1 MTDPRVWT
9 VIKLRPDG
17 TPATTYRALE
27 LESPPGWIA
36 TQAEWVFKTV
46 DIGHF
51 TFEPGDRLD
60 EFFSLDR
67 WYNLFA
73 VLRPSGELVGWYCN
87 VTYPTI
93 VDGDELRWHD
103 LWVDV
108 IVMPDGQVFVL
119 DEDELEEAG
128 LAATDAPL
136 YATILAARD
145 ELIALQR
152 ENAYPF
158 SLYKH
163 GNP

>member
-1 MTDPRVWT
+1 VTEPRIWNV
-9 VIKLRPDG
+9 VKLRPDG
-17 TPATTYRALE
+17 TPATRYQAVE
-27 LESPPGWIA
+27 LGSPPGWIA
-36 TQAEWVFKTV
+36 TEARWTFKTV
-46 DIGHF
+46 DISYF
-51 TFEPGDRLD
+51 TFEPGDRLE

-73 VLRPSGELVGWYCN
+73 VFRPTGELVGGYCN

-93 VDGDELRWHD
+93 LTGDELHWHD

-128 LAATDAPL
+128 LAATDPPL
-136 YATILAARD
+136 YATIMAARD
-145 ELIALQR
+145 ELLAMQR

-158 SLYKH
+158 SLY
-163 GNP
+163 NR

>member
-1 MTDPRVWT
+1 M
-9 VIKLRPDG
+9 IKLRPDG
-17 TPATTYRALE
+17 SPATTYRAPE
-27 LESPPGWIA
+27 LESPAGWIA
-36 TQAEWVFKTV
+36 VQADWTYKTV

-73 VLRPSGELVGWYCN
+73 VIRPAHGLVGWYCN

-93 VDGDELRWHD
+93 VEGDELRWHD

-108 IVMPDGQVFVL
+108 IVMPDGQLFIL
-119 DEDELEEAG
+119 DEDELEDAG
-128 LAATDAPL
+128 LAATDPQL

-145 ELIALQR
+145 ELVALHQSR
-152 ENAYPF
+152 AYPF
-158 SLYKH
+158 SAYD
-163 GNP
+163 

>member
-1 MTDPRVWT
+1 MTAAREWT

-17 TPATTYRALE
+17 TPATKYVATQ
-27 LESPPGWIA
+27 LESPPNWIA
-36 TQAEWVFKTV
+36 TEAWWTFKTV

-51 TFEPGDRLD
+51 TFEPGDRLE

-73 VLRPSGELVGWYCN
+73 TFRPSGELVGWYCN

-93 VDGDELRWHD
+93 VEGNELRWHD

-119 DEDELEEAG
+119 DEDELEESG
-128 LAATDAPL
+128 IAATDPPL
-136 YATILAARD
+136 FATILAARD
-145 ELIALQR
+145 ELIALSR

-158 SLYKH
+158 SLY
-163 GNP
+163 NR

>member
-1 MTDPRVWT
+1 MTQVREWRV
-9 VIKLRPDG
+9 VKLRPDG
-17 TPATTYRALE
+17 TPATRYRAPQI
-27 LESPPGWIA
+27 ESPPGWIVI
-36 TQAEWVFKTV
+36 QAEWGFPTV

-51 TFEPGDRLD
+51 CFEPGDRLD

-67 WYNLFA
+67 WHNLFA
-73 VLRPSGELVGWYCN
+73 VFRPTGELVGWYCN

-108 IVMPDGQVFVL
+108 IVRPDGQVVVL
-119 DEDELEEAG
+119 DEDELEESG
-128 LAATDAPL
+128 LAAVDPPL

-145 ELIALQR
+145 ELIAMHR

-158 SLYKH
+158 SLY
-163 GNP
+163 NQ

>member
-1 MTDPRVWT
+1 MTEPRVWN
-9 VIKLRPDG
+9 VVKLRPDG
-17 TPATTYRALE
+17 TPSTRYPAVE
-27 LESPPGWIA
+27 LDSPPGWVA
-36 TQAEWVFKTV
+36 TEAQWTFKTV
-46 DIGHF
+46 DIGYF
-51 TFEPGDRLD
+51 TFEPGDRLE

-73 VLRPSGELVGWYCN
+73 VFRPSGELVGWYCN

-93 VDGDELRWHD
+93 LTGDELHWHD

-108 IVMPDGQVFVL
+108 IVTADGQVFVL

-128 LAATDAPL
+128 LKATDPPL

-145 ELIALQR
+145 ELLAMQR

-158 SLYKH
+158 SLY
-163 GNP
+163 NR

>member
-1 MTDPRVWT
+1 MTKARIWNV
-9 VIKLRPDG
+9 VKLRPDG
-17 TPATTYRALE
+17 TPSTRYQAVE
-27 LESPPGWIA
+27 LDSPPGWIA
-36 TQAEWVFKTV
+36 TEARWTFKTV
-46 DIGHF
+46 DIGYF
-51 TFEPGDRLD
+51 TFEPGDRLE

-73 VLRPSGELVGWYCN
+73 VFRPTGELVGWYCN

-93 VDGDELRWHD
+93 LTGDELHWHD

-128 LAATDAPL
+128 LAATDPPL
-136 YATILAARD
+136 YATIMAARD
-145 ELIALQR
+145 ELLAMQR

-158 SLYKH
+158 SLY
-163 GNP
+163 NR

>member
-1 MTDPRVWT
+1 VTAAREWT

-17 TPATTYRALE
+17 TPATQYVATQI
-27 LESPPGWIA
+27 ESPSNWIA
-36 TQAEWVFKTV
+36 TEAWWTYKTV

-51 TFEPGDRLD
+51 TFEPGDRLE
-60 EFFSLDR
+60 EFFSLNR

-73 VLRPSGELVGWYCN
+73 VFRPSGQLVGWYCN

-93 VDGDELRWHD
+93 VEDNELRWHD

-108 IVMPDGQVFVL
+108 IVRQDGQLFVV

-128 LAATDAPL
+128 IAATDPPL

-145 ELIALQR
+145 ELIALYR
-152 ENAYPF
+152 ESAYPF
-158 SLYKH
+158 SLYA
-163 GNP
+163 